1 MTLNQGAIIS
11 FLPETVK
18 SISLCSSSIYVELT
32 NPVGNL
38 LTLASTDLLQI
49 ITPLGYF
56 GAEHFAEEPGNLRI
70 VERIESFRRLC
81 NKLVGAELVA
91 ISGYKNLYDN
101 TYVFDNGFIIRFM
114 TAGDSWDREFGWRV
128 KMVNELGSSSAG
140 YISVEEQNSYLPLAL
155 RTSRLNPFDVLQSA
169 GDSVLES
176 MVGAEIVGADC
187 IPQVGAL
194 AAYQLVLFF
203 ENDSKI
209 SISNSWTV
217 SSRDRV
223 WCSQEEASE
232 EYYAGYREMF
242 RSLIGQELLG
252 FTGPRDLIQPSL
264 LLDGGTRVDQLTRC
278 SVEDPVFGSKS
289 WWSISSVVGEF
300 SR

>member
-1 MTLNQGAIIS
+1 MDMTLNQSAIIS
-11 FLPETVK
+11 FLPATVK
-18 SISLCSSSIYVELT
+18 SISLSSSSIYVELT

-38 LTLASTDLLQI
+38 LTLASTDLWQI

-56 GAEHFAEEPGNLRI
+56 GAEHFAEEPGNLHI

-114 TAGDSWDREFGWRV
+114 TAGDSWDNEFGWRV

-155 RTSRLNPFDVLQSA
+155 STSRLNPFDVLQSA

-223 WCSQEEASE
+223 
-232 EYYAGYREMF
+232 
-242 RSLIGQELLG
+242 
-252 FTGPRDLIQPSL
+252 
-264 LLDGGTRVDQLTRC
+264 
-278 SVEDPVFGSKS
+278 
-289 WWSISSVVGEF
+289 
-300 SR
+300 